1 MEFVFVGSSING
13 FSCNFPSLAFLVGKK
28 YFNELE
34 CAFNEDFG
42 LALRLWVFR
51 WRCRRNKL
59 GSVRAMEN

>member
-1 MEFVFVGSSING
+1 MFVGSSING

-42 LALRLWVFR
+42 LALRLLAV
-51 WRCRRNKL
+51 
-59 GSVRAMEN
+59 SMEQTRFG